1 MFSPALHISFLFK
14 IISHSKQNF
23 IFRATK
29 LTTMEQEQ
37 SSELFSLQ
45 IEPLSKSY
53 LWEAARWGKF
63 LSIVGFAMCALIV
76 LIGIFFGSFFS
87 FFTRNTDGY
96 GDAINTTGLGAAMA
110 FIYILIAIVYFFPCL
125 FLFRFATKMKTAING
140 NSQEELNVSFQ
151 NLKSMFKYVGILTI
165 IGLALFALEIIVI
178 MFSAAAFR

>member
-1 MFSPALHISFLFK
+1 
-14 IISHSKQNF
+14 
-23 IFRATK
+23 
-29 LTTMEQEQ
+29 MEQEQ

-63 LSIVGFAMCALIV
+63 LSIVGFVMCALIV

-87 FFTRNTDGY
+87 FFTRNTDAY
-96 GDAINTTGLGAAMA
+96 GAMNTTGLGAAMA